1 MASLLVG
8 ASSCSDTFDAT
19 SDQQGRLVLDL
30 NVSHDVAAPANAPKG
45 APARGDSRAP
55 EAKQITAA
63 DLSLT
68 LRSTSGSFVQTWSSL
83 ADFDPAQ
90 DFPVGAYEFEAT
102 YGTKGQEGFD
112 SPYYYGMT
120 QLSIRENQTTPVSV
134 TARLANAMVSIVYS
148 DEFKGYFTKYS
159 TEVQT
164 PKAASIEF
172 TADETRA
179 AYVETGHVEVFANV
193 TKPNGLSAKLAAA
206 SFEAEARHHYVVT
219 LDIDAGSGTLNIT
232 FNSDLVE
239 EEVPID
245 ISDQVLMAPAP
256 TLAAVGFTP
265 GETLKVVEGSHAAA
279 DKVRMVAT
287 AYGEVATGVLTT
299 SSESLYTQRFPSS
312 VDFASAQP
320 TDLAV
325 MGNLGFKEYGFTG
338 IKSQMAIAD
347 FTELIPQLTY
357 VEGGDNTST
366 FTLVAKDKYAKVS
379 EPLTLTVEVEK
390 LQMSV
395 VSTRTLYVD
404 EETLSFTLAYNGND
418 AETALQVRLKNAR
431 GTWSNATISSITP
444 DGEGQYTVVVEIPA
458 KGDIVF
464 QCTSGSLSTGEIEVK
479 RTEPNHNVSFDGAG
493 AFATY
498 AIGSLGHNDGSDA
511 SADMSS
517 TTFYLSTDDA
527 NYSKVDVTPTG
538 STIRIDGLEPSTT
551 YYIKAM
557 QGGKFC
563 SPAVFTTEAMITELP
578 NGNMESWSQAS
589 SGNNWVNYTVGA
601 DASTP
606 WGTNNPMT
614 TSQGSNLAYCRIS
627 GTVESNDGHTGKAA
641 MLRTIGWGSGNSA
654 VGSVNFKYS
663 DAGLLHLGASRTT
676 RPDGFKDTYGT
687 LGTDDLD
694 CGLAFASRPS
704 AVKFWYKYAA
714 KNSADQGLAEVW
726 VKDAAGNIIASGSQH
741 LSATSYTQVS
751 IPLNYAAG
759 AAKGAKIYVKFL
771 STADS
776 KFLTKSKDYFTA
788 PGFGNLSDGKYE
800 GSLLY
805 IDDIELTY

>member
-102 YGTKGQEGFD
+102 YGTKGQDGFD

-134 TARLANAMVSIVYS
+134 TARLANAMVSIVYT

-444 DGEGQYTVVVEIPA
+444 AGEGQYTVVVEIPA

-538 STIRIDGLEPSTT
+538 STIRIDNLKPATT
-551 YYIKAM
+551 YYLKAM

-563 SPAVFTTEAMITELP
+563 SPAVFTTEAAPQLP
-578 NGNMESWSQAS
+578 YSDMETWEIQPGGSDYWWKSYLGPAE
-589 SGNNWVNYTVGA
+589 T
-601 DASTP
+601 TP
-606 WGTNNPMT
+606 WGSMNLIT
-614 TSQGSNLAYCRIS
+614 TSAGGS
-627 GTVESNDGHTGKAA
+627 GTNAFKHDGCAYVARSGTDRTDDKHSGAYAA
-641 MLRTIGWGSGNSA
+641 VVKTIGWG
-654 VGSVNFKYS
+654 YS
-663 DAGLLHLGASRTT
+663 DANGGMNAKNLTVGSLHLGTTPASGE
-676 RPDGFKDTYGT
+676 PTYGYS
-687 LGTDDLD
+687 
-694 CGLAFASRPS
+694 FASRPS
-704 AVKFWYKYAA
+704 ALKFWYKYSPR
-714 KNSADQGLAEVW
+714 NSADYGYAEVQI
-726 VKDAAGNIIASGSQH
+726 KDANGNVIAEGKSNLNAVGN
-741 LSATSYTQVS
+741 YTQHTFA
-751 IPLNYAAG
+751 LDYAAG
-759 AAKGAKIYVKFL
+759 SAKAATICVTFRSSNNPACQTI
-771 STADS
+771 SNDN
-776 KFLTKSKDYFTA
+776 LTK

>member
-30 NVSHDVAAPANAPKG
+30 KVSHDVAAPANAPKG

-134 TARLANAMVSIVYS
+134 TARLANAMVSIVYT

-418 AETALQVRLKNAR
+418 AETALKVRLKNAR

-444 DGEGQYTVVVEIPA
+444 AGEGQYTVVVEIPA

-479 RTEPNHNVSFDGAG
+479 RTEPNHNVNFDGAG

-498 AIGSLGHNDGSDA
+498 AVGSLGRNDGSDA

-517 TTFYLSTDDA
+517 TTFYISTDDSS
-527 NYSKVDVTPTG
+527 YSKVDVTATG

-563 SPAVFTTEAMITELP
+563 SPAVFTTEATTQLP
-578 NGNMESWSQAS
+578 NGNMESWSQAG

-614 TSQGSNLAYCRIS
+614 TSQGNDRAYQRIS
-627 GTVESNDGHTGKAA
+627 GTVESSDGHSGKAA
-641 MLRTIGWGSGNSA
+641 MLRTIGWGSGNAA

-663 DAGLLHLGASRTT
+663 DAGLLHLGASRTI
-676 RPDGFKDTYGT
+676 RPEGFKSTFGS

-694 CGLAFASRPS
+694 CGMEFASRPS
-704 AVKFWYKYAA
+704 AVTFWYKYSAR
-714 KNSADQGLAEVW
+714 NSADQGLAEVW
-726 VKDAAGNIIASGSQH
+726 VKDAAGNIIASGSQY

-751 IPLNYAAG
+751 IPLSYAAG
-759 AAKGAKIYVKFL
+759 APKGAKIYVKFL

-776 KFLTKSKDYFTA
+776 KFLTDSKDYFSA
-788 PGFGNLSDGKYE
+788 PPFANLSDGKYE